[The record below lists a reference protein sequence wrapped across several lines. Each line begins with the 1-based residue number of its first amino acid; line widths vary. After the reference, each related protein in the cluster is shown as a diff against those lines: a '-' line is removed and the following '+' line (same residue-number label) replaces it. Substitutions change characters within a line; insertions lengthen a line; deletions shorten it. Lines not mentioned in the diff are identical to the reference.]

1 MIIIICILGILLLLA
16 LTAIGILYGALN
28 KLMNIYITE
37 NPKQVLNYYY
47 DKYKEEEYLCTL
59 FISNQKIASN
69 GMCFDFS
76 KYETNNIIGIIVY
89 NEELEDNSFSILPNQ
104 KVYKMKDGSY
114 EWDMRQFI

>member
-1 MIIIICILGILLLLA
+1 MIIVICILGTLLLLV
-16 LTAIGILYGALN
+16 LTAIGILYYALN
-28 KLMNIYITE
+28 KTMQAYIAD

-59 FISNQKIASN
+59 LISNQKIASN
-69 GMCFDFS
+69 SICFDFS

-89 NEELEDNSFSILPNQ
+89 NEELEEDILSILPNQ
-104 KVYKMKDGSY
+104 KIYKMKDGSY